1 MIGLGLDTSYLTQF
15 QCVGEFL
22 SAENEDSFKSV
33 LKFVISQALNNTTAQ
48 INLNNI
54 NNLPY
59 ETDLTMS
66 LYNSL
71 NGKLMHTYI
80 RTLNRYQNPD
90 TISLDPLYTYK
101 LVVHSIPEVILDSIK
116 LIPGKHNVIN
126 VSSPLGKL
134 NLKLQGN
141 DNIYNGISCIVKMVG
156 ESPILNVQKMNSTKQ
171 YLVGNYDLE
180 ILTLPRIKFNNIK
193 INQSRLT
200 DIIIPLYG
208 SIQLSK
214 SDGPAALFLKSK
226 GQNIWV
232 YDFNENRSIEN
243 LNIQPGK
250 YFISFRSKRSNST
263 AHTILKEFG
272 ISSGQNINLKL

>member
-1 MIGLGLDTSYLTQF
+1 MGY
-15 QCVGEFL
+15 V
-22 SAENEDSFKSV
+22 
-33 LKFVISQALNNTTAQ
+33 
-48 INLNNI
+48 
-54 NNLPY
+54 
-59 ETDLTMS
+59 
-66 LYNSL
+66 
-71 NGKLMHTYI
+71 
-80 RTLNRYQNPD
+80 
-90 TISLDPLYTYK
+90 
-101 LVVHSIPEVILDSIK
+101 
-116 LIPGKHNVIN
+116 NV
-126 VSSPLGKL
+126 
-134 NLKLQGN
+134 
-141 DNIYNGISCIVKMVG
+141 
-156 ESPILNVQKMNSTKQ
+156 Q

-208 SIQLSK
+208 SIQVNK

-226 GQNIWV
+226 GENIWV

-263 AHTILKEFG
+263 AHTILKEFK